1 MGKVI
6 AFDVETPNSHND
18 RICSIGLSL
27 IDDGTIVWSQN
38 YMVNPECSFDNCNI
52 QIHGIRP
59 QDVEHAPTFPLIWED
74 IGSLFRQNLVIAH
87 NATFDLCVL
96 KKTLSAYGLSESL
109 VYYACTMQMAQSI
122 LPDLPNFRLPTL
134 CDYYNIDLDHHDSGS
149 DSFACAQIFC
159 HMLDE
164 GTCPE
169 DFTKAYSLECSHPA
183 SAHSQSTHM
192 AANTKS
198 LLTLSG
204 ILSGITCDNVLVPS
218 EVEYLQNWLDDN
230 VELKGNYPYD
240 KIYTTIANA
249 LADGILEQAELESM
263 LRLFKQVSDPV
274 NDCSCNCSSRDI
286 SGKTFCLSGEFDY
299 GEKSAVEE
307 LLIQRGGIPQKNVT
321 RKTDLLIVG
330 GQGSSAWCAG
340 NYGTKVKKA
349 LELQEKGIS
358 IQIIR
363 EHDFL

>member
-1 MGKVI
+1 MGKVL

-27 IDDGTIVWSQN
+27 IDDGSIVWSQN
-38 YMVNPECSFDNCNI
+38 YLVNPECSFDNRNI
-52 QIHGIRP
+52 QIHGIHP
-59 QDVEHAPTFPLIWED
+59 QDIATAPTFPLVWNE

-96 KKTLSAYGLSESL
+96 KKTLSAYGISEAL
-109 VYYACTMQMAQSI
+109 VYYACTMQMAQSE
-122 LPDLPNFRLPTL
+122 LPDLPNLKLPTL
-134 CDYYNIDLDHHDSGS
+134 CDYYDIELNHHDSGS
-149 DSFACAQIFC
+149 DSSACAQIFC

-164 GTCPE
+164 GIRPE
-169 DFTKAYSLECSHPA
+169 DFTKAYSLECTQATPSHSRPV
-183 SAHSQSTHM
+183 HM
-192 AANTKS
+192 AANTKG

-218 EVEYLQNWLDDN
+218 EVDFLQNWLDDN

-240 KIYTTIANA
+240 KIYSTIAAA
-249 LADGILEQAELESM
+249 LSDGILDRAELESM
-263 LRLFKQVSDPV
+263 LRLFKHVSDPV
-274 NDCSCNCSSRDI
+274 NDCSCNCSPTDI
-286 SGKTFCLSGEFDY
+286 SGKNFCLSGEFDY
-299 GEKSAVEE
+299 GEKSAVEA
-307 LLIQRGGIPQKNVT
+307 LLVQRGGIPQKGVT
-321 RKTDLLIVG
+321 RKTDFLIVG

-349 LELQEKGIS
+349 LELQEKGFS

>member
-1 MGKVI
+1 MGKVL

-27 IDDGTIVWSQN
+27 IDDGTVAWSQT
-38 YMVNPECSFDNCNI
+38 YLINPECSFDNRNI
-52 QIHGIRP
+52 QIHGIHP
-59 QDVEHAPTFPLIWED
+59 QDVATAPTFPLVWNE

-96 KKTLSAYGLSESL
+96 KKTLSAYGISEAL
-109 VYYACTMQMAQSI
+109 VYYVCTMQMAQSE
-122 LPDLPNFRLPTL
+122 LPDLPNLKLPTL
-134 CDYYNIDLDHHDSGS
+134 CDYYGIELNHHDAGS
-149 DSFACAQIFC
+149 DSLACAQIFC

-164 GTCPE
+164 GIHPE
-169 DFTKAYSLECSHPA
+169 NFTKAYSFECTQAPPSHNRPV
-183 SAHSQSTHM
+183 HM
-192 AANTKS
+192 AANTKG

-204 ILSGITCDNVLVPS
+204 ILSGITYDNVLVPS
-218 EVEYLQNWLDDN
+218 EVDFLQNWLDN
-230 VELKGNYPYD
+230 NAELKGNYPYD
-240 KIYTTIANA
+240 KIYSTIADA
-249 LADGILEQAELESM
+249 LSDGILDRSELESM

-274 NDCSCNCSSRDI
+274 NDCSCNCNLTDI

-299 GEKSAVEE
+299 GEKSAVEA
-307 LLIQRGGIPQKNVT
+307 LLVQRGGIPQKGVT
-321 RKTDLLIVG
+321 RKTDFLIVG

-349 LELQEKGIS
+349 LELQEKGFS

>member
-1 MGKVI
+1 
-6 AFDVETPNSHND
+6 
-18 RICSIGLSL
+18 
-27 IDDGTIVWSQN
+27 
-38 YMVNPECSFDNCNI
+38 
-52 QIHGIRP
+52 
-59 QDVEHAPTFPLIWED
+59 
-74 IGSLFRQNLVIAH
+74 
-87 NATFDLCVL
+87 
-96 KKTLSAYGLSESL
+96 
-109 VYYACTMQMAQSI
+109 
-122 LPDLPNFRLPTL
+122 
-134 CDYYNIDLDHHDSGS
+134 
-149 DSFACAQIFC
+149 
-159 HMLDE
+159 
-164 GTCPE
+164 
-169 DFTKAYSLECSHPA
+169 
-183 SAHSQSTHM
+183 
-192 AANTKS
+192 
-198 LLTLSG
+198 
-204 ILSGITCDNVLVPS
+204 
-218 EVEYLQNWLDDN
+218 
-230 VELKGNYPYD
+230 
-240 KIYTTIANA
+240 
-249 LADGILEQAELESM
+249 M